1 MNYNNNA
8 DPGLSISES
17 VNFAQVE
24 EIMARAVNQG
34 LPNNLLNNRALIDAG
49 ITGSSGINQINIV
62 GES

>member
-1 MNYNNNA
+1 
-8 DPGLSISES
+8 
-17 VNFAQVE
+17 VE